1 MPTFS
6 PSRGSGLNLL
16 AAAAAAARPGTVRI
30 GMAPSAGSGL
40 PHLTSLSCRGP
51 YNPAA
56 VLPTKVAK
64 RILGLEFVEMSD
76 ISLDDLPPH
85 TPGQPPL
92 PARPPIQNISV
103 WIEKFSV
110 MAALIASRFP
120 EKAPELFAYQASIVR
135 AERNFDDRRWV
146 SYDRCYRREALAL
159 KNLDWSVPNARLYN
173 EAFTGHARA
182 VPRCSFCLQED
193 HLAQYCPRNP
203 NRPWFGWLGDT
214 SLQPSQS
221 PNHQGSGRGAQSAEC
236 CRRFN
241 DGRCK
246 QSISMC
252 RYAHRCADCGG
263 PHPRLHCTR
272 GGHQGGSA
280 RPRSPLARPRQ
291 QGRLPGP
298 PAPGRHY

>member
-1 MPTFS
+1 
-6 PSRGSGLNLL
+6 
-16 AAAAAAARPGTVRI
+16 
-30 GMAPSAGSGL
+30 
-40 PHLTSLSCRGP
+40 
-51 YNPAA
+51 
-56 VLPTKVAK
+56 
-64 RILGLEFVEMSD
+64 
-76 ISLDDLPPH
+76 
-85 TPGQPPL
+85 
-92 PARPPIQNISV
+92 
-103 WIEKFSV
+103 

-120 EKAPELFAYQASIVR
+120 EKAPELFAYQASIAR

-146 SYDRCYRREALAL
+146 SYDRCYRREALAP

-203 NRPWFGWLGDT
+203 NRPWFVWLGDT

-246 QSISMC
+246 QSPSMC

-280 RPRSPLARPRQ
+280 RPRSPLARPQQ
-291 QGRLPGP
+291 QGPAGASTWSPSTRTAPLSRP
-298 PAPGRHY
+298 PPKPAVGSFVVASPIRTETCVAQDPAGTYNRIYIYNKSQASASSLSFMYPLIYPCPFPWIYVVITMVPRSR